1 MHGFLGVCEGFFVS
15 VELGEKSAHLHVS
28 FTLVLVF
35 LESFI
40 GKFLDVVFETR
51 VEIQKACFY
60 VERAFFES
68 PDFLVA
74 HGHVVK
80 YC

>member
-1 MHGFLGVCEGFFVS
+1 MGYLHGFLGVNEGFFVS

-40 GKFLDVVFETR
+40 GKLLDVVFETR
-51 VEIQKACFY
+51 VEI
-60 VERAFFES
+60 
-68 PDFLVA
+68 
-74 HGHVVK
+74 
-80 YC
+80 

>member
-1 MHGFLGVCEGFFVS
+1 MHGFLGVKKGFFMS

-40 GKFLDVVFETR
+40 GKLLDVVFETR
-51 VEIQKACFY
+51 VEIQEACFY
-60 VERAFFES
+60 I
-68 PDFLVA
+68 
-74 HGHVVK
+74 
-80 YC
+80 